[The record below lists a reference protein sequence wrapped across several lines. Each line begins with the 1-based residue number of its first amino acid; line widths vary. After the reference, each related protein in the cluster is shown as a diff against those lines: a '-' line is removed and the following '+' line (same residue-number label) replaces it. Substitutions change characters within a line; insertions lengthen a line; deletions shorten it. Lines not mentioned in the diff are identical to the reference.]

1 LKTTRRRNGLGLP
14 ELSVWYFLGIVW
26 IVNFEAVVID
36 WETAQR
42 RAAFGERATLTGA
55 GKDI

>member
-1 LKTTRRRNGLGLP
+1 
-14 ELSVWYFLGIVW
+14 VW

-55 GKDI
+55 GKDMNKD